1 MCDLKSFSFS
11 HHFGSG
17 FKYFSAVII
26 CKLSK
31 ILNLR
36 LSGGAH
42 IQIYIHIQGFQK
54 RGYEKG
60 FVGRFPKVLFIC
72 VYLYISLLNW
82 FHDSSPE
89 RGGDGRR
96 QVYQLRK
103 TKSKKNPETDRMESR
118 SILRTVECNRYSLAS
133 SLDTVSLL
141 HLGLIELTESYNY
154 TPVFS

>member
-89 RGGDGRR
+89 RGGGWSPSSISLNLHSPAVTGAPH
-96 QVYQLRK
+96 QHLSIK
-103 TKSKKNPETDRMESR
+103 KKKKKN
-118 SILRTVECNRYSLAS
+118 LVERKLCEEHFA
-133 SLDTVSLL
+133 
-141 HLGLIELTESYNY
+141 IQIW
-154 TPVFS
+154 

>member
-17 FKYFSAVII
+17 FKYFSATII
-26 CKLSK
+26 RKLSK

-36 LSGGAH
+36 LSGENS
-42 IQIYIHIQGFQK
+42 YTNIHAIFK
-54 RGYEKG
+54 FLERVYEEG

-89 RGGDGRR
+89 RGGGGRR
-96 QVYQLRK
+96 QAQLG
-103 TKSKKNPETDRMESR
+103 ES
-118 SILRTVECNRYSLAS
+118 V
-133 SLDTVSLL
+133 
-141 HLGLIELTESYNY
+141 G
-154 TPVFS
+154 